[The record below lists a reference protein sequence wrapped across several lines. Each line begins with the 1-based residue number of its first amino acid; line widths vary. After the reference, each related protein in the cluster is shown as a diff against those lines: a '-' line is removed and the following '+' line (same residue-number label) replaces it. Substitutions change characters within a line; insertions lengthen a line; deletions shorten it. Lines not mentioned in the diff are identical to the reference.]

1 MAATEKLLTARP
13 PAEVSVELIAETAG
27 VGKATV
33 FHRFGS
39 RAELMQAVAHE
50 RAGALRAA
58 VLDGPP
64 PLGPGAPP
72 RERLMA
78 FIDALMEHASRN
90 VGLLTAAEHAMLTS
104 KAPDALRQENPVY
117 VFWHGHITAL
127 LAAARPGLDA
137 EFHAHVMLGA
147 LHEAPIARLLRDGQV
162 ERVRQS
168 LRQLAG
174 GLIDAR

>member
-1 MAATEKLLTARP
+1 MLFR
-13 PAEVSVELIAETAG
+13 SAG

-50 RAGALRAA
+50 RAAALRLAI
-58 VLDGPP
+58 LDGPP

-78 FIDALMEHASRN
+78 FIDAVMEHASRN
-90 VGLLTAAEHAMLTS
+90 MGLVSAAEHAALTS
-104 KAPDALRQENPVY
+104 KAPASAHQENPVY

-137 EFHAHVMLGA
+137 EFHAHVILGS
-147 LHEAPIARLLRDGQV
+147 LHEAPVARLLRDGQA
-162 ERVRQS
+162 ERVRES
-168 LRQLAG
+168 LKQLAAALTG
-174 GLIDAR
+174 A